1 MPNRFADDLKA
12 LTPADLATLSHEDLL
27 AAACELL
34 SLARAQNARLSEDSR
49 TSSRP
54 PSSDNPYRRED
65 RRQKGEPGGS
75 ADETASASPDSHTG
89 EAKRPAERA
98 GARRPGKPL
107 GAKGFWRSQPILVS
121 GEREHAPLTCEACGQ
136 NLDAQ
141 ASRRKVGAH
150 VSLELTQGDM
160 SLEIEAI
167 KHVYFAA
174 RCRCGHESVER
185 PGVGARSRVEGRKRD
200 LIATERCLV
209 GPMLCAF
216 IASLSLR
223 FRLSRLK
230 IQEFLDEWLGLE
242 LGTATINRCVHEFG
256 LASEPVVDRL
266 IE

>member
-1 MPNRFADDLKA
+1 MANRFADDLKA

-27 AAACELL
+27 ATACELL
-34 SLARAQNARLSEDSR
+34 ALTRAQNARLSEDSR

-54 PSSDNPYRRED
+54 PSSDDPYRREE

-75 ADETASASPDSHTG
+75 ADETASTSDNKAG
-89 EAKRPAERA
+89 EANGTAGPA

-107 GAKGFWRSQPILVS
+107 GAKGFWRSQPIVVS
-121 GEREHAPLTCEACGQ
+121 GEGEHAPLTCEACGQ
-136 NLDAQ
+136 NLEAQ
-141 ASRRKVGAH
+141 GWRRKVGAH

-174 RCRCGHESVER
+174 RRRCGHESVER

-200 LIATERCLV
+200 VIATERCLV

-216 IASLSLR
+216 IASL
-223 FRLSRLK
+223 RLTLSPIARQDKGIPRRLAGARARDRHDQSMRSRVRPRPRAGGR
-230 IQEFLDEWLGLE
+230 E
-242 LGTATINRCVHEFG
+242 A
-256 LASEPVVDRL
+256 P
-266 IE
+266 